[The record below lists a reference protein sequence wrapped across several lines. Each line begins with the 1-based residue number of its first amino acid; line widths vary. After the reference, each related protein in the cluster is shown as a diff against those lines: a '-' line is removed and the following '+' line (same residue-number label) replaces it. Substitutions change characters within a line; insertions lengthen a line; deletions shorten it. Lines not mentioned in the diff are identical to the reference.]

1 MAAARPQVSVFK
13 VEDKNVSSNEQ
24 VKLPDVLLSPIRP
37 DIVRFVHTS
46 MAKNR
51 RQPYAVSAGAG
62 HQHSAES
69 WGTGRAVARIPR
81 VSGGGTS
88 RAGQG
93 AFGNMCRGGRMF
105 APTKIWRKWHRK
117 INVNQ
122 KRYAVASALAA
133 SALPSLVLAR
143 GHEINEVPEVPL
155 VVDDSVEAVQ
165 KTKQAVVVLR
175 GLSAYSDV
183 VKARDSRK
191 LRAGKGKL
199 RNRRHV
205 NRRGPLVVY
214 NEDNGVTKAFRNLP
228 GIDLCHVDRLNL
240 LQLAPGGHMGRFII
254 WTKSAFARLDQI
266 FGSVTRPSVQ
276 KIGYTLPRAP
286 MMQSDLARLI
296 NSDEIQSKVRA
307 PVKSTRRLSQKK
319 NPLLNL
325 GALVTLNPYAL
336 TLRRAELLAQERR
349 AKARAA
355 VVDAKRKGQSVPKT
369 KEEKAHTLAAKQ
381 HRANKAKNFARISA
395 VGHGSRLWAPPV
407 KVDKKELEAKA
418 AEKAAEKAEKDKKA
432 AEEERKK
439 NPKPAAPAAAP
450 KAAAPAK
457 AEKKKD
463 GKEEKKDEKKEEK
476 KDDKK
481 GGDKAAAKGG
491 DKGGDKAAKGDKG
504 GKGKKKGD
512 E

>member
-13 VEDKNVSSNEQ
+13 VEDKNVTATEQ

-105 APTKIWRKWHRK
+105 APTKTWRKWHRK

-122 KRYAVASALAA
+122 KRYAVASSLAA
-133 SALPSLVLAR
+133 SALPALVMAR
-143 GHEINEVPEVPL
+143 GHLINEVPEVPL
-155 VVDDSVEAVQ
+155 VVDDSVEGVQ
-165 KTKQAVVVLR
+165 KTKQAIVVLR
-175 GLSAYSDV
+175 GLAAYSDV

-228 GIDLCHVDRLNL
+228 GVDLCHVDRLNL

-254 WTKSAFARLDQI
+254 WTKSAFGRLDQI

-276 KIGYTLPRAP
+276 KTGYTLPRAP
-286 MMQSDLARLI
+286 MVQSDLTRLI
-296 NSDEIQSKVRA
+296 NSDEIQSKVR
-307 PVKSTRRLSQKK
+307 PSVKSRRRVSQKK
-319 NPLLNL
+319 NPLTNL

-336 TLRRAELLAQERR
+336 PLRRAELLAQERR
-349 AKARAA
+349 AAARTA
-355 VVDAKRKGQSVPKT
+355 VVEARRKGQKVEKT
-369 KEEKAHTLAAKQ
+369 PEAKAKKAAAKK
-381 HRANKAKNFARISA
+381 HGANKSKNYARITA
-395 VGHGSRLWAPPV
+395 GGQGSRLWQPPV
-407 KVDKKELEAKA
+407 KIDKKELEAKA
-418 AEKAAEKAEKDKKA
+418 LEKAAQDKKIADEA
-432 AEEERKK
+432 AKK
-439 NPKPAAPAAAP
+439 APKAPAPAKP
-450 KAAAPAK
+450 AAAPAK
-457 AEKKKD
+457 PAEKK
-463 GKEEKKDEKKEEK
+463 GKEEKPKEEK
-476 KDDKK
+476 KGKEEKPKEEKKGKEEKPKAEK
-481 GGDKAAAKGG
+481 GGDKAE
-491 DKGGDKAAKGDKG
+491 KGDKG
-504 GKGKKKGD
+504 GKGGKKGK

>member
-1 MAAARPQVSVFK
+1 
-13 VEDKNVSSNEQ
+13 
-24 VKLPDVLLSPIRP
+24 
-37 DIVRFVHTS
+37 

-133 SALPSLVLAR
+133 SALPALVLAR

-155 VVDDSVEAVQ
+155 VVDDAVEAVQ
-165 KTKQAVVVLR
+165 KTKQAITVLR
-175 GLSAYSDV
+175 GLAAYGDV

-191 LRAGKGKL
+191 IRAGKGKL

-228 GIDLCHVDRLNL
+228 GVDLCHVDRLNL
-240 LQLAPGGHMGRFII
+240 LQLAPGGHLGRFII

-276 KIGYTLPRAP
+276 KTGYTLPRAP
-286 MMQSDLARLI
+286 IAQSDLARLI
-296 NSDEIQSKVRA
+296 NSDEIQSKVR
-307 PVKSTRRLSQKK
+307 PSVKNIRRLKQKK
-319 NPLLNL
+319 NPLKNL
-325 GALVTLNPYAL
+325 GAMVTLNPYAL

-349 AKARAA
+349 ARARATEVEA
-355 VVDAKRKGQSVPKT
+355 RRKGQKVTKT
-369 KEEKAHTLAAKQ
+369 KEEKEKNHSLKK
-381 HRANKAKNFARISA
+381 HKPNKAKNFARISA
-395 VGHGSRLWAPPV
+395 VGQGARLWAPPN
-407 KVDKKELEAKA
+407 KVDKKELEAKLLA
-418 AEKAAEKAEKDKKA
+418 KANERAEKEKKLADEEK
-432 AEEERKK
+432 KK
-439 NPKPAAPAAAP
+439 NPPPKAAPAPP
-450 KAAAPAK
+450 KAAAAPAK
-457 AEKKKD
+457 GKDDKKPKD
-463 GKEEKKDEKKEEK
+463 GAKEEKKRGKE
-476 KDDKK
+476 
-481 GGDKAAAKGG
+481 G
-491 DKGGDKAAKGDKG
+491 
-504 GKGKKKGD
+504 
-512 E
+512 